1 MKNNYKIG
9 RNGEAIAQKYLEK
22 NGYKIITTNYYTR
35 KGEIDIIATQ
45 GKEIIF
51 IEVKTRSSIE
61 FGRPIES
68 VTKNKQKHMYQTAKY
83 YIHKTKQ
90 ETKCI
95 RFDVIEVYIINGKI
109 KVNHIKQIL

>member
-9 RNGEAIAQKYLEK
+9 RNGEAIAQRYLEK

-61 FGRPIES
+61 FGRPIEAI
-68 VTKNKQKHMYQTAKY
+68 TKNKQKHMYQTAKCPLHFKLNAGG
-83 YIHKTKQ
+83 IS
-90 ETKCI
+90 CLS
-95 RFDVIEVYIINGKI
+95 FLF
-109 KVNHIKQIL
+109 ILRSMHP

>member
-1 MKNNYKIG
+1 MSTKQEVGKL
-9 RNGEAIAQKYLEK
+9 GEDLATKYLK
-22 NGYKIITTNYYTR
+22 CTGYRILERNFRGKQ
-35 KGEIDIIATQ
+35 GEIDIIATQ

-61 FGRPIES
+61 FGRPIEAI
-68 VTKNKQKHMYQTAKY
+68 TKNKQKHMYQTAKY